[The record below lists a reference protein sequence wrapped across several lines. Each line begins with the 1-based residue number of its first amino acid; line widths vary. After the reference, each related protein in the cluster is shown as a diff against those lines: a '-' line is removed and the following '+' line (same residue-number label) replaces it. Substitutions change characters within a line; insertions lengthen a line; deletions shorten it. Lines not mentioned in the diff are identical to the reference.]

1 MNSRNVLLVL
11 SLGLVCWR
19 GLPQDP
25 VKQQDPPPVPAPAPA
40 PVPVPAPVPAPAST
54 EMPAGEAGA
63 ATSAKPAEPE
73 PRHAIEGVFA
83 LKRRVVNGNPD
94 ARPGAGYVAI
104 TRGHLLVCLAG
115 PGAARDTPLVTASVQ
130 SWEPKGQGFATEVKL
145 GFFSDVD
152 GELHL
157 EPRGLRQVRRIEVAR
172 GMLRVYQTDRSFLEF
187 ERVE

>member
-1 MNSRNVLLVL
+1 MNSRNVLLAL

-19 GLPQDP
+19 GLPQEP
-25 VKQQDPPPVPAPAPA
+25 AKPQDPPAKAPAAEA
-40 PVPVPAPVPAPAST
+40 PGRGGAAPA
-54 EMPAGEAGA
+54 EAGPIA
-63 ATSAKPAEPE
+63 QDRES
-73 PRHAIEGVFA
+73 RHEIEGVFT

-94 ARPGAGYVAI
+94 ARPGTGYVAI

-115 PGAARDTPLVTASVQ
+115 PGASRDTPLVTASVQ
-130 SWEPKGQGFATEVKL
+130 SWEAKEQGFATEVKL

-172 GMLRVYQTDRSFLEF
+172 GLLRVYQNDRSYLEF

>member
-1 MNSRNVLLVL
+1 MNSRNVLLAL

-25 VKQQDPPPVPAPAPA
+25 VKTQDPPPAPA
-40 PVPVPAPVPAPAST
+40 PVPAPVREPAST
-54 EMPAGEAGA
+54 EPPTGAKEAEP
-63 ATSAKPAEPE
+63 TAKPAEGE
-73 PRHAIEGVFA
+73 ARHAIEGVFA
-83 LKRRVVNGNPD
+83 LKRRVVDGNPD
-94 ARPGAGYVAI
+94 VRPGAGYVAI

-115 PGAARDTPLVTASVQ
+115 PGASRDTPLVTASVQ
-130 SWEPKGQGFATEVKL
+130 TWEPKGQGFATEVKL

-157 EPRGLRQVRRIEVAR
+157 EPRGLRRARRIEVAR
-172 GMLRVYQTDRSFLEF
+172 GVLRVYQTDRSYLEF